1 MSLTST
7 PTRKRGRPR
16 NDEAAT
22 PSIDALL
29 EASADIFARDGYD
42 GVSLRKLQ
50 SELKV
55 SYTFFHHYFDS
66 KEALWK
72 AVVDKLAGM
81 TTANVL
87 EALNHIDEEHS
98 ELDALKSAI
107 AVYIRSAFQ
116 YPAIYHIYQ
125 QESQCSG
132 PRLDYIYQCYFE
144 SPWQYIR
151 ELVSKVNRNGT
162 LKPIPIETLF
172 FFVQSAT
179 APVVQY
185 PFYQKLTG
193 SPALN
198 PAQIENHIQQ
208 SIDLLFNGWH
218 L

>member
-1 MSLTST
+1 MNAAT

-22 PSIDALL
+22 PSIDCLL
-29 EASADIFARDGYD
+29 TASADIFARDGYD

-72 AVVDKLAGM
+72 AVVDKLAGR
-81 TTANVL
+81 TTSKVL
-87 EALNHIDEEHS
+87 EALNHIDDDHS
-98 ELDALKSAI
+98 ALDALKSAI
-107 AVYIRSAFQ
+107 GVYIRSAFE

-125 QESQCSG
+125 QESQRQG

-144 SPWQYIR
+144 APWAYIR
-151 ELVSKVNRNGT
+151 ELVDKVILDGK
-162 LKPIPIETLF
+162 LKPLPIETLF

-193 SPALN
+193 SPALS
-198 PAQIENHIQQ
+198 AEQIENHIQQ

-218 L
+218 Q